1 MHHRM
6 LLQADCLLLQ
16 LLLFIL
22 SLSMDGLRVGTLNMN
37 GWRDKQKRVRVAG
50 WLRQRAQEV
59 GEVEFTREDTKKELI
74 KSLR

>member
-37 GWRDKQKRVRVAG
+37 GWRDKQKRVRVAEAESTG
-50 WLRQRAQEV
+50 SWRGGV
-59 GEVEFTREDTKKELI
+59 H
-74 KSLR
+74 